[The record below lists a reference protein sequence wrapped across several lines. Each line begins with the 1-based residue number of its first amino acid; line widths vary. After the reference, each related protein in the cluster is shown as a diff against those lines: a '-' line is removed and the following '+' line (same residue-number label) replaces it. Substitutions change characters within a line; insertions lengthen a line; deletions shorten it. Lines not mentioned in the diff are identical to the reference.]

1 MINYLALLVAIGLS
15 AIAAY
20 FSVIGLT
27 TIFAASFWPV
37 VIMGGTL
44 EVAKVIAASWTY
56 RNWNIAPFSIKVYL
70 ISSIIALMFITSMGT
85 FGYLSKA
92 HIDQTT
98 TSSDVVAQL
107 AIYQEKVNIA
117 KENIDA
123 NRKILKQYD
132 EAVDQIMG
140 RSETEKGAEKAV
152 VVRRSQQKDRARLQE
167 EIQANQKTI
176 SQLNDIMAPLA
187 AQVRRVEAE
196 VGPLKF
202 IAELFYDKVDTQF
215 LDKTVRW
222 VIILIVIVFD
232 PLAIILLI
240 AANIGLS
247 RTKIE
252 QKQVE
257 EEQDTQQEIESRAKL
272 LKELTGK
279 IRGDTILIDKNQ
291 IREMV

>member
-44 EVAKVIAASWTY
+44 EVAKVVAASWTY
-56 RNWNIAPFSIKVYL
+56 RNWSIAPFSIKAYL
-70 ISSIIALMFITSMGT
+70 VTSIVVLMFITSMGT

-92 HIDQTT
+92 HIDQTAS
-98 TSSDVVAQL
+98 SSDVVAQL
-107 AIYQEKVNIA
+107 AIYDEKIKVA

-123 NRKILKQYD
+123 NRKALKQYD
-132 EAVDQIMG
+132 DAVDQIMG
-140 RSETEKGAEKAV
+140 RSDTEKGAEKAV

-167 EIQANQKTI
+167 EIQAYQKEI
-176 SQLNDIMAPLA
+176 GILNDTRAPLA
-187 AQVRRVEAE
+187 AQVRKVEAE

-202 IAELFYDKVDTQF
+202 IAELFYEEVDTQF

-247 RTKIE
+247 KIKIE
-252 QKQVE
+252 KQQIE
-257 EEQDTQQEIESRAKL
+257 EQQDTQQEIDSRARL

-279 IRGDTILIDKNQ
+279 IRGGTIMIDKDQ
-291 IREMV
+291 IREM

>member
-44 EVAKVIAASWTY
+44 EVAKVVAASWTY
-56 RNWNIAPFSIKVYL
+56 RNWNIAPFSIKAYL
-70 ISSIIALMFITSMGT
+70 VTSILALMFITSMGT

-92 HIDQTT
+92 HIDQTA
-98 TSSDVVAQL
+98 SSGDVISQL
-107 AIYQEKVNIA
+107 AIYDEKIKVA

-123 NRKILKQYD
+123 NRKALKQYD

-140 RSETEKGAEKAV
+140 RSDTEKGAEKAV

-167 EIQANQKTI
+167 EIQAYQKEI
-176 SQLNDIMAPLA
+176 GILNDTRAPLA
-187 AQVRRVEAE
+187 AQVRKVEAE

-202 IAELFYDKVDTQF
+202 IAELFYEEVDTQF

-247 RTKIE
+247 KTKIE
-252 QKQVE
+252 EQQVE
-257 EEQDTQQEIESRAKL
+257 EQQDTQEEIESRARL

-279 IRGDTILIDKNQ
+279 IRGGTIMIDKNQ
-291 IREMV
+291 IREM

>member
-1 MINYLALLVAIGLS
+1 MINYLALLVAIALS

-44 EVAKVIAASWTY
+44 EVAKVVAASWLY
-56 RNWNIAPFSIKVYL
+56 RNWNITPFSIKAYL
-70 ISSIIALMFITSMGT
+70 VASILALMFITSMGT

-98 TSSDVVAQL
+98 SSSDVVSQL
-107 AIYQEKVNIA
+107 AIYDEKIKVA
-117 KENIDA
+117 RENIDA
-123 NRKILKQYD
+123 NRKALKQYD
-132 EAVDQIMG
+132 DAVDQILG
-140 RSETEKGAEKAV
+140 RSDTEKGAEKAV

-167 EIQANQKTI
+167 EIQAYQKEI
-176 SQLNDIMAPLA
+176 GILNDTRAPLA
-187 AQVRRVEAE
+187 AQVRKVEAE

-202 IAELFYDKVDTQF
+202 IAELFYEEVDNQF

-247 RTKIE
+247 KTKIE
-252 QKQVE
+252 EQQVE
-257 EEQDTQQEIESRAKL
+257 EQQDTQEEIESRARL

-279 IRGDTILIDKNQ
+279 IRGGTIMIDKNQ
-291 IREMV
+291 IREM

>member
-44 EVAKVIAASWTY
+44 EVAKVVAASWTY
-56 RNWNIAPFSIKVYL
+56 RNWNIAPFSIKAYL
-70 ISSIIALMFITSMGT
+70 VASILALMFITSMGT

-92 HIDQTT
+92 HIDQTA
-98 TSSDVVAQL
+98 SSGDVISQL
-107 AIYQEKVNIA
+107 AIYDEKIKVA
-117 KENIDA
+117 RENIDA
-123 NRKILKQYD
+123 NRKALKQYD
-132 EAVDQIMG
+132 DAVDQILG
-140 RSETEKGAEKAV
+140 RSDTEKGAEKAV

-167 EIQANQKTI
+167 EIQTYQKEI
-176 SQLNDIMAPLA
+176 GILNDIRAPLA
-187 AQVRRVEAE
+187 AQVRKVEAE

-202 IAELFYDKVDTQF
+202 IAELFYEKVDTQF

-247 RTKIE
+247 KTKIQE
-252 QKQVE
+252 QQV
-257 EEQDTQQEIESRAKL
+257 QDQQTTQEEIESRARL

-279 IRGDTILIDKNQ
+279 IRSGTIMIDKNQ
-291 IREMV
+291 IREM

>member
-1 MINYLALLVAIGLS
+1 MINYLALLVAIALS

-44 EVAKVIAASWTY
+44 EVAKVVAASWIY
-56 RNWNIAPFSIKVYL
+56 RNWNITPFSIKAYL
-70 ISSIIALMFITSMGT
+70 VASILALMFITSMGT

-98 TSSDVVAQL
+98 SSSDVVSQL
-107 AIYQEKVNIA
+107 AIYDEKIKVA
-117 KENIDA
+117 RENIDA
-123 NRKILKQYD
+123 NRKALKQYD
-132 EAVDQIMG
+132 DAVDQIMG
-140 RSETEKGAEKAV
+140 RSDTEKGAEKAV

-167 EIQANQKTI
+167 EIQTYQKEI
-176 SQLNDIMAPLA
+176 GILNDTRAPLA
-187 AQVRRVEAE
+187 AQVRKVEAE

-202 IAELFYDKVDTQF
+202 IAELFYEEVDNQF

-247 RTKIE
+247 KTKIE
-252 QKQVE
+252 EQQVE
-257 EEQDTQQEIESRAKL
+257 EQQDTQEEIESRARL

-279 IRGDTILIDKNQ
+279 IRGGTIMIDKNQ
-291 IREMV
+291 IREM

>member
-44 EVAKVIAASWTY
+44 EVAKVVAASWTY
-56 RNWNIAPFSIKVYL
+56 RNWSIAPFSIKAYL
-70 ISSIIALMFITSMGT
+70 VTSIVVLMFITSMGT

-92 HIDQTT
+92 HIDQTAS
-98 TSSDVVAQL
+98 SSDVVAQL
-107 AIYQEKVNIA
+107 AIYDEKIKVA

-123 NRKILKQYD
+123 NRKALKQYD
-132 EAVDQIMG
+132 DAVDQIMG
-140 RSETEKGAEKAV
+140 RSDTEKGAEKAV

-167 EIQANQKTI
+167 EIQAYQKEI
-176 SQLNDIMAPLA
+176 GIHNDTRAPLA
-187 AQVRRVEAE
+187 AQVRKVEAE

-202 IAELFYDKVDTQF
+202 IAELFYEEVDTQF

-240 AANIGLS
+240 AANIGLTK
-247 RTKIE
+247 TKIE
-252 QKQVE
+252 EQQIE
-257 EEQDTQQEIESRAKL
+257 EQQDTQQEIESRARL

-279 IRGDTILIDKNQ
+279 IRGGTIIIDKDQ
-291 IREMV
+291 IREM

>member
-1 MINYLALLVAIGLS
+1 
-15 AIAAY
+15 
-20 FSVIGLT
+20 
-27 TIFAASFWPV
+27 
-37 VIMGGTL
+37 
-44 EVAKVIAASWTY
+44 
-56 RNWNIAPFSIKVYL
+56 
-70 ISSIIALMFITSMGT
+70 
-85 FGYLSKA
+85 
-92 HIDQTT
+92 
-98 TSSDVVAQL
+98 
-107 AIYQEKVNIA
+107 
-117 KENIDA
+117 
-123 NRKILKQYD
+123 
-132 EAVDQIMG
+132 MG

-202 IAELFYDKVDTQF
+202 IAELFYDKIDTQF

-247 RTKIE
+247 KTKIE
-252 QKQVE
+252 QKQVD

-279 IRGDTILIDKNQ
+279 IRGDTIMIDKNQ

>member
-44 EVAKVIAASWTY
+44 EVAKVVAASWTY
-56 RNWNIAPFSIKVYL
+56 RNWNIAPFSIKAYL
-70 ISSIIALMFITSMGT
+70 VASILALMFITSMGT

-92 HIDQTT
+92 HIDQTA
-98 TSSDVVAQL
+98 SSGDVISQL
-107 AIYQEKVNIA
+107 AIYDEKIKVA
-117 KENIDA
+117 RENIDA
-123 NRKILKQYD
+123 NRKALKQYD
-132 EAVDQIMG
+132 DAVDQILG
-140 RSETEKGAEKAV
+140 RSDTEKGAEKAV

-167 EIQANQKTI
+167 EIQTYQKEI
-176 SQLNDIMAPLA
+176 GILNDTRAPLA
-187 AQVRRVEAE
+187 AQVRKVEAE

-202 IAELFYDKVDTQF
+202 IAELFYDEVDTQF

-240 AANIGLS
+240 AANIGMS
-247 RTKIE
+247 KTKIE
-252 QKQVE
+252 EQQVE
-257 EEQDTQQEIESRAKL
+257 EQQDTQQEIESRARL

-279 IRGDTILIDKNQ
+279 IRGGTIVIDKDQ
-291 IREMV
+291 IREM

>member
-15 AIAAY
+15 GIAAY

-44 EVAKVIAASWTY
+44 EVAKVVAASWTY
-56 RNWNIAPFSIKVYL
+56 RNWDIAPFSIKAYL
-70 ISSIIALMFITSMGT
+70 IASILALMFITSMGT

-98 TSSDVVAQL
+98 NSSDVVSQL
-107 AIYQEKVNIA
+107 AIYDEKIKVA
-117 KENIDA
+117 RENIDA
-123 NRKILKQYD
+123 NRKALKQYD

-140 RSETEKGAEKAV
+140 RSDTEKGAEKAV
-152 VVRRSQQKDRARLQE
+152 VVRRSQQKDRTRLQE
-167 EIQANQKTI
+167 EIQAYQKEI
-176 SQLNDIMAPLA
+176 SSLNDTRAPLA
-187 AQVRRVEAE
+187 AQVRKVEAE

-202 IAELFYDKVDTQF
+202 IAELFYEKVDSQF

-247 RTKIE
+247 KIKIE
-252 QKQVE
+252 EQQVE
-257 EEQDTQQEIESRAKL
+257 EEQETQQEIESRARL

-279 IRGDTILIDKNQ
+279 IRGGTIMIDKNQ
-291 IREMV
+291 IREM

>member
-44 EVAKVIAASWTY
+44 EVTKVVAASWTY
-56 RNWNIAPFSIKVYL
+56 RNWNIAPFSIKAYL
-70 ISSIIALMFITSMGT
+70 VTSIIVLMFITSMGT

-92 HIDQTT
+92 HIDQTAS
-98 TSSDVVAQL
+98 SSDVVSQL
-107 AIYQEKVNIA
+107 AIYDEKIKVA

-123 NRKILKQYD
+123 NRKALKQYD
-132 EAVDQIMG
+132 DAVDQIMG
-140 RSETEKGAEKAV
+140 RSDTEKGAEKAV
-152 VVRRSQQKDRARLQE
+152 VVRRSQQKDRVRLQE
-167 EIQANQKTI
+167 EIQTYQKTI
-176 SQLNDIMAPLA
+176 SKLNEDRAPLA
-187 AQVRRVEAE
+187 VQVRKVEVE

-202 IAELFYDKVDTQF
+202 IAELFYDKVDSQF

-247 RTKIE
+247 KIKIE
-252 QKQVE
+252 EQKVE
-257 EEQDTQQEIESRAKL
+257 DEQETQQEIESRARL

-279 IRGDTILIDKNQ
+279 IRGGTIMIDKNQ
-291 IREMV
+291 IREM

>member
-27 TIFAASFWPV
+27 TIFAASYWPV

-44 EVAKVIAASWTY
+44 EVAKVVAASWTY
-56 RNWNIAPFSIKVYL
+56 RNWNIAPLSIKAYL
-70 ISSIIALMFITSMGT
+70 VTSILALMFITSMGT

-92 HIDQTT
+92 HIDQTA
-98 TSSDVVAQL
+98 SSGDVISQL
-107 AIYQEKVNIA
+107 AIYDEKIKVA

-123 NRKILKQYD
+123 NRKALKQYD
-132 EAVDQIMG
+132 DAVDQILG
-140 RSETEKGAEKAV
+140 RSDTEKGAEKAV

-167 EIQANQKTI
+167 EIQTYQKEI
-176 SQLNDIMAPLA
+176 GILNDTRAPLA
-187 AQVRRVEAE
+187 AQVRKVEAE

-202 IAELFYDKVDTQF
+202 IAELFYEEVDTQF

-247 RTKIE
+247 KTKIE
-252 QKQVE
+252 EQQVQE
-257 EEQDTQQEIESRAKL
+257 QQDTQEEIESRARL

-279 IRGDTILIDKNQ
+279 IRGGTIMIDKNQ

>member
-44 EVAKVIAASWTY
+44 EVAKVVAASWTY

-70 ISSIIALMFITSMGT
+70 ISSIVALMFITSMGT

-176 SQLNDIMAPLA
+176 SQLNDVMAPLA

-247 RTKIE
+247 KTKIE

-279 IRGDTILIDKNQ
+279 IRGDTIMIDKNQ

>member
-44 EVAKVIAASWTY
+44 EVAKVVAASWTY
-56 RNWNIAPFSIKVYL
+56 RNWDIAPFSIKVYL
-70 ISSIIALMFITSMGT
+70 IASIITLMFITSMGT

-98 TSSDVVAQL
+98 SSSDVVSQL
-107 AIYQEKVNIA
+107 AIYDEKIKVA
-117 KENIDA
+117 RENIDA
-123 NRKILKQYD
+123 NRKALKQYD

-140 RSETEKGAEKAV
+140 RSDTEKGAEKAV
-152 VVRRSQQKDRARLQE
+152 VVRRTQQKDRVRLQE
-167 EIQANQKTI
+167 EIQTYQKTI
-176 SQLNDIMAPLA
+176 SSLSDDRAPLA
-187 AQVRRVEAE
+187 SQVKRVEAE

-247 RTKIE
+247 KTKIE
-252 QKQVE
+252 EPQI
-257 EEQDTQQEIESRAKL
+257 EEQQDTHEEIESRARL

-279 IRGDTILIDKNQ
+279 IRGGTIMIDKDQ
-291 IREMV
+291 IREM

>member
-1 MINYLALLVAIGLS
+1 MINYLALLVAVGLS

-44 EVAKVIAASWTY
+44 EVAKVVAASWTY
-56 RNWNIAPFSIKVYL
+56 RNWNIAPFSIKAYL
-70 ISSIIALMFITSMGT
+70 VASILALMFITSMGT

-98 TSSDVVAQL
+98 SSSDVVSQL
-107 AIYQEKVNIA
+107 AIYDEKIKVA
-117 KENIDA
+117 RENIDA
-123 NRKILKQYD
+123 NRKALKQYD
-132 EAVDQIMG
+132 DAVDQIMG
-140 RSETEKGAEKAV
+140 RSDTEKGAEKAV

-167 EIQANQKTI
+167 EIQAYQKEI
-176 SQLNDIMAPLA
+176 GVLNDARAPLA
-187 AQVRRVEAE
+187 AQVRKVEAE

-247 RTKIE
+247 KTKIE
-252 QKQVE
+252 EQQVE
-257 EEQDTQQEIESRAKL
+257 EQQNTQEEIESRARL

-279 IRGDTILIDKNQ
+279 IRGGTIVIDKNQ
-291 IREMV
+291 IREM

>member
-44 EVAKVIAASWTY
+44 EVAKVVAASWTY
-56 RNWNIAPFSIKVYL
+56 RNWNIAPFSIKAYL
-70 ISSIIALMFITSMGT
+70 VASILALMFITSMGT

-92 HIDQTT
+92 HIDQTA
-98 TSSDVVAQL
+98 SSGDVISQL
-107 AIYQEKVNIA
+107 AIYDEKIKVA
-117 KENIDA
+117 RENIDA
-123 NRKILKQYD
+123 NRKALKQYD
-132 EAVDQIMG
+132 DAVDQILG
-140 RSETEKGAEKAV
+140 RSDTEKGAEKAV

-167 EIQANQKTI
+167 EIQTYQKEI
-176 SQLNDIMAPLA
+176 GILNDNRAPLA
-187 AQVRRVEAE
+187 AQVRKVEAE

-202 IAELFYDKVDTQF
+202 IAELFYEKVDTQF

-247 RTKIE
+247 KTKIE
-252 QKQVE
+252 EQQV
-257 EEQDTQQEIESRAKL
+257 QDQQTTQQEIESRARL

-279 IRGDTILIDKNQ
+279 IRGGTIMIDKNQ
-291 IREMV
+291 IREM

>member
-1 MINYLALLVAIGLS
+1 MINYLALLVAIALS

-44 EVAKVIAASWTY
+44 EVAKVVAASWIY
-56 RNWNIAPFSIKVYL
+56 RNWNITPFSIKAYL
-70 ISSIIALMFITSMGT
+70 VASILALMFITSMGT

-98 TSSDVVAQL
+98 SSSDVVSQL
-107 AIYQEKVNIA
+107 AIYDEKIKVA
-117 KENIDA
+117 RENIDA
-123 NRKILKQYD
+123 NRKALKQYD
-132 EAVDQIMG
+132 DAVDQIMG
-140 RSETEKGAEKAV
+140 RSDTEKGAEKAV

-167 EIQANQKTI
+167 EIQAYQKEI
-176 SQLNDIMAPLA
+176 GILNDTRAPLA
-187 AQVRRVEAE
+187 AQVRKVEAE

-202 IAELFYDKVDTQF
+202 IAELFYEKVDTQF

-232 PLAIILLI
+232 PLAVILLI
-240 AANIGLS
+240 AANIGMS
-247 RTKIE
+247 KTKIE
-252 QKQVE
+252 
-257 EEQDTQQEIESRAKL
+257 EQQIEQEKDTQQEIESRARL

-279 IRGDTILIDKNQ
+279 IRGGTIMIDKNQ
-291 IREMV
+291 IREM

>member
-44 EVAKVIAASWTY
+44 EVAKVVAASWTY
-56 RNWNIAPFSIKVYL
+56 RNWNIAPFSIKAYL
-70 ISSIIALMFITSMGT
+70 VASILALMFITSMGT

-92 HIDQTT
+92 HIDQTA
-98 TSSDVVAQL
+98 SSGDVISQL
-107 AIYQEKVNIA
+107 AIYDEKIKVA
-117 KENIDA
+117 RENIDA
-123 NRKILKQYD
+123 NRKALKQYD
-132 EAVDQIMG
+132 DAVDQILG
-140 RSETEKGAEKAV
+140 RSDTEKGAEKAV

-167 EIQANQKTI
+167 EIQTYQKEI
-176 SQLNDIMAPLA
+176 GILNDNRAPLA
-187 AQVRRVEAE
+187 AQVRKVEAE

-202 IAELFYDKVDTQF
+202 IAELFYEEVDNQF

-247 RTKIE
+247 KTKIE
-252 QKQVE
+252 EQQVE
-257 EEQDTQQEIESRAKL
+257 EQQDTQEEIESRARL

-279 IRGDTILIDKNQ
+279 IRGGTIMIDKNQ
-291 IREMV
+291 IREM

>member
-15 AIAAY
+15 GIAAY

-44 EVAKVIAASWTY
+44 EVAKVVAASWTY
-56 RNWNIAPFSIKVYL
+56 RNWDIAPFSIKVYL
-70 ISSIIALMFITSMGT
+70 IASILALMFITSMGT

-92 HIDQTT
+92 HIDQTIS
-98 TSSDVVAQL
+98 SSDVVSQL
-107 AIYQEKVNIA
+107 AIYDEKIKVA
-117 KENIDA
+117 RENIDA
-123 NRKILKQYD
+123 NRKALKQYD

-140 RSETEKGAEKAV
+140 RSDTEKGAEKAV
-152 VVRRSQQKDRARLQE
+152 VVRRTQQKDRARLQE
-167 EIQANQKTI
+167 EIQAYQKTI
-176 SQLNDIMAPLA
+176 SKLNEDRAPLA
-187 AQVRRVEAE
+187 VQFRKVEAE

-202 IAELFYDKVDTQF
+202 IAELFYDKVDSQF

-247 RTKIE
+247 KIKIE
-252 QKQVE
+252 EQQVE
-257 EEQDTQQEIESRAKL
+257 DEQETQQEIESRARL

-279 IRGDTILIDKNQ
+279 IRGGTIMIDKNQ
-291 IREMV
+291 IREM

>member
-44 EVAKVIAASWTY
+44 EVAKVVAASWTY
-56 RNWNIAPFSIKVYL
+56 RNWDIAPFSIKAYL
-70 ISSIIALMFITSMGT
+70 IASILALMFITSMGT

-98 TSSDVVAQL
+98 SSSDVVAQL
-107 AIYQEKVNIA
+107 VIYDEKIKVA

-123 NRKILKQYD
+123 NRKALKQYD

-140 RSETEKGAEKAV
+140 RSDTEKGAEKAV
-152 VVRRSQQKDRARLQE
+152 VVRRSQQKDRVRLQE
-167 EIQANQKTI
+167 EIQTYQKTI
-176 SQLNDIMAPLA
+176 SKLNEDRAPLA
-187 AQVRRVEAE
+187 VQVRKVEAE

-202 IAELFYDKVDTQF
+202 IAELFYDKVDSQF

-247 RTKIE
+247 KIKIE
-252 QKQVE
+252 EQKVE
-257 EEQDTQQEIESRAKL
+257 DEQETQQEIESRARL

-279 IRGDTILIDKNQ
+279 IRGGTIMIDKNQ
-291 IREMV
+291 IREM

>member
-44 EVAKVIAASWTY
+44 EVAKVVAASWTY
-56 RNWNIAPFSIKVYL
+56 RNWDIAPFSIKVYL
-70 ISSIIALMFITSMGT
+70 IASILALMFITSMGT

-98 TSSDVVAQL
+98 SSSDVVAQL
-107 AIYQEKVNIA
+107 VIYDEKIKVA

-123 NRKILKQYD
+123 NRKALKQYD

-140 RSETEKGAEKAV
+140 RSDTEKGAEKAV
-152 VVRRSQQKDRARLQE
+152 VVRRTQQKDRVRLQE
-167 EIQANQKTI
+167 EIQTYQKTI
-176 SQLNDIMAPLA
+176 SKLNEDRAPLA
-187 AQVRRVEAE
+187 VQVRKVEAE

-202 IAELFYDKVDTQF
+202 IAELFYEKVDTQF

-247 RTKIE
+247 KTKIE
-252 QKQVE
+252 EQQI
-257 EEQDTQQEIESRAKL
+257 EEQQETQQEIESRARL

-279 IRGDTILIDKNQ
+279 IRGGTIMIDKNQ
-291 IREMV
+291 IREM

>member
-44 EVAKVIAASWTY
+44 EVAKVVAASWTY

-176 SQLNDIMAPLA
+176 SQLNDVMAPLA

-247 RTKIE
+247 KTKIE

-257 EEQDTQQEIESRAKL
+257 EEQDTQREIESRAKL

-279 IRGDTILIDKNQ
+279 IRGDTIMIDKNQ

>member
-1 MINYLALLVAIGLS
+1 MINYLALLVAIALS

-44 EVAKVIAASWTY
+44 EVAKVVAASWTY
-56 RNWNIAPFSIKVYL
+56 RNWSIAPFSIKAYL
-70 ISSIIALMFITSMGT
+70 ITSILALMFITSMGT

-98 TSSDVVAQL
+98 SSSDVISQL
-107 AIYQEKVNIA
+107 AIYDEKIKVA
-117 KENIDA
+117 RENIDA
-123 NRKILKQYD
+123 NRKALKQYD
-132 EAVDQIMG
+132 DAVDQIMG
-140 RSETEKGAEKAV
+140 RSDTEKGAEKAV

-167 EIQANQKTI
+167 EIQTYQKEI
-176 SQLNDIMAPLA
+176 GILNDNRAPLA
-187 AQVRRVEAE
+187 AQVRKVEAE

-202 IAELFYDKVDTQF
+202 IAELFYDEVDTQF

-240 AANIGLS
+240 AANIGMS
-247 RTKIE
+247 KTKIE
-252 QKQVE
+252 EQQVE
-257 EEQDTQQEIESRAKL
+257 EQQDTQQEIESRARL

-279 IRGDTILIDKNQ
+279 IRGGTIVIDKDQ
-291 IREMV
+291 IREM

>member
-44 EVAKVIAASWTY
+44 EVAKVVAASWTY
-56 RNWNIAPFSIKVYL
+56 RNWNIAPFSIKAYL
-70 ISSIIALMFITSMGT
+70 VASILDLMFITSMGT

-92 HIDQTT
+92 HIDQTA
-98 TSSDVVAQL
+98 SSGDVISQL
-107 AIYQEKVNIA
+107 AIYDEKIKVA
-117 KENIDA
+117 RENIDA
-123 NRKILKQYD
+123 NRKALKQYD

-140 RSETEKGAEKAV
+140 RSDTEKGAEKAV

-167 EIQANQKTI
+167 EIQTYQKEI
-176 SQLNDIMAPLA
+176 GILNDNRAPLA
-187 AQVRRVEAE
+187 AQVRKVEAE

-202 IAELFYDKVDTQF
+202 IAELFYEEVDTQF

-232 PLAIILLI
+232 PLAVILLI

-247 RTKIE
+247 KTKIE
-252 QKQVE
+252 EQQVE
-257 EEQDTQQEIESRAKL
+257 EQQDTQEEIESRARL

-279 IRGDTILIDKNQ
+279 IRGGTIMIDKNQ
-291 IREMV
+291 IREM

>member
-1 MINYLALLVAIGLS
+1 MINYLALLVAIALS

-44 EVAKVIAASWTY
+44 EVAKVVAASWTY
-56 RNWNIAPFSIKVYL
+56 RNWSIAPFSIKAYL
-70 ISSIIALMFITSMGT
+70 ITSILALMFITSMGT

-98 TSSDVVAQL
+98 SSSDVISQL
-107 AIYQEKVNIA
+107 AIYDEKIKVA
-117 KENIDA
+117 RENIDA
-123 NRKILKQYD
+123 NRKALKQYD
-132 EAVDQIMG
+132 DAVDQIMG
-140 RSETEKGAEKAV
+140 RSDTEKGAEKAV

-167 EIQANQKTI
+167 EIQTYQKEI
-176 SQLNDIMAPLA
+176 GILNDTRAPLA
-187 AQVRRVEAE
+187 AQVRKVEAE

-202 IAELFYDKVDTQF
+202 IAELFYDEVDTQF

-240 AANIGLS
+240 AANIGMS
-247 RTKIE
+247 KTKIE
-252 QKQVE
+252 EQQVE
-257 EEQDTQQEIESRAKL
+257 EQQDTQQEIESRARL

-279 IRGDTILIDKNQ
+279 IRGGTIVIDKDQ
-291 IREMV
+291 IREM

>member
-1 MINYLALLVAIGLS
+1 MINYLALLVAIALS

-44 EVAKVIAASWTY
+44 EVAKVVAASWTY
-56 RNWNIAPFSIKVYL
+56 RNWSIAPFSIKAYL
-70 ISSIIALMFITSMGT
+70 ITSILALMFITSMGT

-98 TSSDVVAQL
+98 SSSDVISQL
-107 AIYQEKVNIA
+107 AIYDEKIKVA
-117 KENIDA
+117 RENIDA
-123 NRKILKQYD
+123 NRKALKQYD
-132 EAVDQIMG
+132 DAVDQIMG
-140 RSETEKGAEKAV
+140 RSDTEKGAEKAV

-167 EIQANQKTI
+167 EIQTYQKEI
-176 SQLNDIMAPLA
+176 GILNDTRAPLA
-187 AQVRRVEAE
+187 AQVRKVEAE

-202 IAELFYDKVDTQF
+202 IAELFYDEVDTQF

-240 AANIGLS
+240 AATIGMS
-247 RTKIE
+247 KTKIE
-252 QKQVE
+252 EQQVE
-257 EEQDTQQEIESRAKL
+257 EQQDTQQEIESRARL

-279 IRGDTILIDKNQ
+279 IRGGTIVIDKDQ
-291 IREMV
+291 IREM

>member
-15 AIAAY
+15 GIAAY

-56 RNWNIAPFSIKVYL
+56 RNWDIAPFSIKAYL
-70 ISSIIALMFITSMGT
+70 VGSILALMFITSMGT

-98 TSSDVVAQL
+98 SSSDVVSQL
-107 AIYQEKVNIA
+107 AIYDEKIKVA
-117 KENIDA
+117 RENIDA
-123 NRKILKQYD
+123 NRKTLKQYD

-140 RSETEKGAEKAV
+140 RSDSEKGAEKAV

-167 EIQANQKTI
+167 EIQTYQKTI
-176 SQLNDIMAPLA
+176 SKLNEDRAPLA
-187 AQVRRVEAE
+187 IQVRKVEAE

-202 IAELFYDKVDTQF
+202 IAELFYDKVDSQF

-240 AANIGLS
+240 AANIGIS
-247 RTKIE
+247 RNKIKE
-252 QKQVE
+252 QQTE
-257 EEQDTQQEIESRAKL
+257 EQQDTQEEIESRARL

-279 IRGDTILIDKNQ
+279 IRGGTIMIDKDQ
-291 IREMV
+291 IREM

>member
-44 EVAKVIAASWTY
+44 EVAKVVAASWTY
-56 RNWNIAPFSIKVYL
+56 RNWNIAPFSIRAYL
-70 ISSIIALMFITSMGT
+70 IASILALMFITSMGT

-107 AIYQEKVNIA
+107 AIYQEKVSIA

-152 VVRRSQQKDRARLQE
+152 VVRRSQQKDRTRLQE

-176 SQLNDIMAPLA
+176 SQLNDDMAPLA

-247 RTKIE
+247 KTKIE

-257 EEQDTQQEIESRAKL
+257 EKQDTQQEIESRAKL

-279 IRGDTILIDKNQ
+279 IRGDTIMIDKNQ

>member
-56 RNWNIAPFSIKVYL
+56 RNWNIAPLSIRLYL
-70 ISSIIALMFITSMGT
+70 IASILALMFITSMGT

-140 RSETEKGAEKAV
+140 RSDTEKGAEKAV

-167 EIQANQKTI
+167 EIQANQKII
-176 SQLNDIMAPLA
+176 SQLNDDMAPLA

-247 RTKIE
+247 KPKIE
-252 QKQVE
+252 QQQVE
-257 EEQDTQQEIESRAKL
+257 EKQDTHQEVESRAKL

-279 IRGDTILIDKNQ
+279 IRGDTIMIDKNQ

>member
-44 EVAKVIAASWTY
+44 EVAKVVAASWTY
-56 RNWNIAPFSIKVYL
+56 RNWNIAPFSIKAYL
-70 ISSIIALMFITSMGT
+70 VASILALMFITSMGT

-92 HIDQTT
+92 HIDQTA
-98 TSSDVVAQL
+98 SSGDVISQL
-107 AIYQEKVNIA
+107 AIYDEKIKVA
-117 KENIDA
+117 RENIDA
-123 NRKILKQYD
+123 NRKALKQYD
-132 EAVDQIMG
+132 DAVDQILG
-140 RSETEKGAEKAV
+140 RSDTEKGAEKAV

-167 EIQANQKTI
+167 EIQTYQKEI
-176 SQLNDIMAPLA
+176 GILNDNRAPLA
-187 AQVRRVEAE
+187 AQVRKVEAE

-202 IAELFYDKVDTQF
+202 IAELFYEEVDNQF

-247 RTKIE
+247 KTKIE
-252 QKQVE
+252 EQQVQE
-257 EEQDTQQEIESRAKL
+257 QQDTQEEIESRARL

-279 IRGDTILIDKNQ
+279 IRGGTIMIDKNQ
-291 IREMV
+291 IREM

>member
-15 AIAAY
+15 GIAAY

-37 VIMGGTL
+37 VVMGGTL
-44 EVAKVIAASWTY
+44 EVAKVITASWTY
-56 RNWNIAPFSIKVYL
+56 RNWDIAPFSIKAYL
-70 ISSIIALMFITSMGT
+70 VGSILALMFITSMGT

-98 TSSDVVAQL
+98 SSSDVIAQL
-107 AIYQEKVNIA
+107 VIYDEKIRVA

-123 NRKILKQYD
+123 NRKALKQYD

-140 RSETEKGAEKAV
+140 RSDSEKGAEKAV

-167 EIQANQKTI
+167 EIQAYQKEI
-176 SQLNDIMAPLA
+176 SILNDTRAPLA
-187 AQVRRVEAE
+187 AQVRKVEAE

-202 IAELFYDKVDTQF
+202 IAELFYEKVDSQF

-240 AANIGLS
+240 AANIGIS
-247 RTKIE
+247 KKNI
-252 QKQVE
+252 
-257 EEQDTQQEIESRAKL
+257 EEQLVEDEQETQQEIESRARL
-272 LKELTGK
+272 LRELTGK
-279 IRGDTILIDKNQ
+279 IRGGTIMIDKNQ
-291 IREMV
+291 IREM

>member
-44 EVAKVIAASWTY
+44 EVAKVVAASWTY
-56 RNWNIAPFSIKVYL
+56 RNWNIAPFSIKAYL
-70 ISSIIALMFITSMGT
+70 IASIITLMFITSMGT

-92 HIDQTT
+92 HIDQTA
-98 TSSDVVAQL
+98 SSGDVISQL
-107 AIYQEKVNIA
+107 AIYDEKIKVA
-117 KENIDA
+117 RENIDA
-123 NRKILKQYD
+123 NRKALKQYD
-132 EAVDQIMG
+132 DAVDQILG
-140 RSETEKGAEKAV
+140 RSDTEKGAEKAV

-167 EIQANQKTI
+167 EIQTYQKEI
-176 SQLNDIMAPLA
+176 GILNDTRAPLA
-187 AQVRRVEAE
+187 AQVRKVEAE

-202 IAELFYDKVDTQF
+202 IAELFYDEVDTQF

-240 AANIGLS
+240 AANIGMS
-247 RTKIE
+247 KTKIE
-252 QKQVE
+252 EQQVE
-257 EEQDTQQEIESRAKL
+257 EQQDTQQEIESRARL

-279 IRGDTILIDKNQ
+279 IRGGTIVIDKDQ
-291 IREMV
+291 IREM

>member
-56 RNWNIAPFSIKVYL
+56 RNWNIAPFSIRAYL
-70 ISSIIALMFITSMGT
+70 IASILALMFITSMGT

-176 SQLNDIMAPLA
+176 SQLNDVMAPLA

-247 RTKIE
+247 KTKIE

-279 IRGDTILIDKNQ
+279 IRGDTIMIDKNQ